1 MQKQTVHSFTYF
13 IVIMLSKEQLDNMNI
28 SAISV
33 TCFTNL
39 VRFAINLV
47 SGILLILV
55 YQSKTLA
62 PCMHSTNWTFFSD

>member
-13 IVIMLSKEQLDNMNI
+13 IVIMLPKEQLDNMNI

-55 YQSKTLA
+55 Y
-62 PCMHSTNWTFFSD
+62 